1 MTRDWYERATV
12 RARGTPIPWQE
23 EGCDFSP
30 TLVPWALDPAIDG
43 LAARELRRRRL
54 CRYLHAT
61 AALEVQVVDDVAA
74 RIAFDQLPIRFG
86 DAARRDALRVFT
98 DEGFH
103 AVQAADLLEQAGPFT
118 PDAPPCWLTR
128 LDALRAGRGTDD
140 AALVTFLFTVATE
153 TLVSGHLRVLSRDPA
168 VRPAVRAFVT
178 GHAADEAWHGAYFGE
193 RFCELWGEL
202 APGDRARLGP
212 VVIEAVKAFLDPD
225 VDAIVADLRAVG
237 LGATEAA
244 AVVARTVRAGDPE
257 RARWDEARPTL
268 QCLRRAGALDEP
280 SVRDALATGGLREV
294 A

>member
-12 RARGTPIPWQE
+12 RARGTPIPWE
-23 EGCDFSP
+23 EQGLDFSP
-30 TLVPWALDPAIDG
+30 ALVPWASDPAIDAE
-43 LAARELRRRRL
+43 AARELCRRRL

-61 AALEVQVVDDVAA
+61 TALEVRVVNDVAA
-74 RIAFDQLPIRFG
+74 RVAFDQLPVRFG
-86 DAARRDALRVFT
+86 DGARREALRLYT

-103 AVQAADLLEQAGPFT
+103 AVQAADLLERAGPFT

-128 LDALRAGRGTDD
+128 LDALRSDRGADE

-178 GHAADEAWHGAYFGE
+178 GHAADEAWHGTFFAE
-193 RFCELWGEL
+193 RFGELWGAL

-212 VVIEAVKAFLDPD
+212 VVVEAVIAFLDPD
-225 VDAIVADLRAVG
+225 IGAIVADLRAVG
-237 LGATEAA
+237 LREAEA
-244 AVVARTVRAGDPE
+244 EAVVGRTLIDPART
-257 RARWDEARPTL
+257 RWEEARPTL
-268 QCLRRAGALDEP
+268 QCLRRAGALEEP
-280 SVRDALATGGLREV
+280 RVREALAAGGLREV